1 MNGVDSQSILTYSIH
16 FYIALLASTDEIE
29 TETRATVTFEQLHE
43 SFAEMLI
50 YLPDLFTEC
59 RCDLSKAQSFL
70 KHLFDTEKFSQCS
83 TFDDLLH
90 QLRQDHIDMFN
101 TYYLRKIITLFAK
114 KMKEK
119 EKRKLMKPIEDYEME
134 RERFLNDTLV
144 IEFHRTVVIN
154 PAELSQKTKL
164 VIKVS
169 DHFASKRTLKD
180 IEQLSLNAFEERHR
194 SLMCMHATVESMII
208 SWFIPEGQS
217 DKFEALAKKNA
228 AVFKEAGVEEVTVG
242 GRVVVPGTLEEVR
255 TSHGID
261 SLPN

>member
-1 MNGVDSQSILTYSIH
+1 MVEVSRLIVFY
-16 FYIALLASTDEIE
+16 YIALLVSTDEIE
-29 TETRATVTFEQLHE
+29 AETRATVTFEQLHE

-59 RCDLSKAQSFL
+59 KCNLSKAQSFL
-70 KHLFDTEKFSQCS
+70 RHLFDTEKFSQCS

-90 QLRQDHIDMFN
+90 QLRGDHIDMFN

-114 KMKEK
+114 KMNEK
-119 EKRKLMKPIEDYEME
+119 EKRKLKKPIEDYEME

-164 VIKVS
+164 MIKVS
-169 DHFASKRTLKD
+169 DRFASKRTLKD
-180 IEQLSLNAFEERHR
+180 IEQLALNAFVECHK
-194 SLMCMHATVESMII
+194 SLMCMHATVGSMVI

-217 DKFEALAKKNA
+217 DKFEALAKKNIV
-228 AVFKEAGVEEVTVG
+228 VFKDAGVEEVTVG
-242 GRVVVPGTLEEVR
+242 GRVVFSSTLEEVR

-261 SLPN
+261 NLSK